1 MINNIENSVKGAIH
15 SEVKTFNSLFKMDV
29 LKGLSSYPKF
39 LSSKYFYDKKG
50 DALFVKIMNMPEYY
64 LTNSE
69 YDIFKNKTEELV
81 NALDINKNIDF
92 DLIELGAGDGT
103 KTKELL
109 KFLDRKGYNFT
120 FIPVDISQN
129 ALNNLEISINNELP
143 NVSIETKQGDY
154 FHVLED
160 IQNLQKPKV
169 ILFLGSNI
177 GNLNDGQAGEFM
189 LKLSNTLHKN
199 DKIVL
204 GIDLIKP
211 ESIVLPAYNDKQGI
225 TKQFNLNILE
235 RINRELD
242 ADFDLN
248 AFTHSPKYN
257 EEEGIA
263 ESFLISKI
271 DQMVK
276 IKALDMSFDFNE
288 NEAIHTEI
296 SRKYNDV
303 ILKNILEQTDLKV
316 KDKLTD
322 SKNYFADYILN
333 KAAN

>member
-1 MINNIENSVKGAIH
+1 MINNIETSVKKTIN
-15 SEVKTFNSLFKMDV
+15 SESKTFNSLFKMDV
-29 LKGLSSYPKF
+29 LKGLSSHPKF

-69 YDIFKNKTEELV
+69 YDIFKNKTEALV
-81 NALDINKNIDF
+81 HGLDINKNTDF
-92 DLIELGAGDGT
+92 DLIELGAGDGM

-109 KFLDRKGYNFT
+109 KYLDRENYQFT

-129 ALNNLEISINNELP
+129 ALNNLETSLNEELP
-143 NVSIETKQGDY
+143 HLSIETKQGDY

-160 IQNLQKPKV
+160 IKTLPKPKV

-177 GNLNDGQAGEFM
+177 GNLNDDQARKFM

-204 GIDLIKP
+204 GIDLIKS
-211 ESIVLPAYNDKQGI
+211 EDIVLPAYNDEQGI
-225 TKQFNLNILE
+225 TKQFNLNILA
-235 RINRELD
+235 RMNRELD

-263 ESFLISKI
+263 ESFLVSKI
-271 DQMVK
+271 DQTVR
-276 IKALDMSFDFNE
+276 IKVLDMTFNFYK
-288 NEAIHTEI
+288 NETIHTEI
-296 SRKYNDV
+296 SRKYNDS
-303 ILKNILEQTDLKV
+303 ILEHILEHTDLNV

-333 KAAN
+333 KSNH